1 MWYQDYLEREVESII
16 RELVSKLRG
25 VVREQEVLDELYK
38 EVVVVLK
45 RGRGRQKRGK
55 KVHSRQL

>member
-1 MWYQDYLEREVESII
+1 MWYQDYLEREVESI

>member
-1 MWYQDYLEREVESII
+1 MWYQDYLEREVESI

-45 RGRGRQKRGK
+45 RGRGRQKRG
-55 KVHSRQL
+55 SP

>member
-45 RGRGRQKRGK
+45 RGRGRQKRG
-55 KVHSRQL
+55 SP

>member
-1 MWYQDYLEREVESII
+1 MWYQDYLEREVESI

-25 VVREQEVLDELYK
+25 VVWEQEVLDELYK